1 MRTDTEILKDLI
13 DAVMEYN
20 SLRDY
25 EWEFQDEHGHP
36 DFWDAEV
43 SDEHEGLIADILAS
57 RRRVRDLLVEATGDD
72 TISF

>member
-1 MRTDTEILKDLI
+1 MRTDTEILKGLI

-20 SLRDY
+20 SLRDD

-43 SDEHEGLIADILAS
+43 CDEHDELVADVLES
-57 RRRVRDLLVEATGDD
+57 RQRVRALLVEATGDD

>member
-20 SLRDY
+20 SLRDD
-25 EWEFQDEHGHP
+25 EWEFEDAHGNR

-43 SDEHEGLIADILAS
+43 SDEHDELIADILAS
-57 RRRVRDLLVEATGDD
+57 RRRVRSLLVEATGDD

>member
-20 SLRDY
+20 SLRDD
-25 EWEFQDEHGHP
+25 EWDFQDRHGHP

-43 SDEHEGLIADILAS
+43 NDEHDKLIADILAS